1 MSAIGGMNVGWTVE
15 GLERYPIN
23 IRYPRELRDNVE
35 ALAETLVPAPNGAQ
49 VPLSQLAAI
58 RIHQGP
64 PAIKSENAR
73 PNAWVYVDLRGI
85 DVGTWVERARKE
97 VAENVELPPGYTIF
111 WSGQYEYMERAR
123 ARLLLIVPITLFLV
137 FLILYLNT
145 KSLTKTAIVLL
156 AVPFSA
162 VGAIWLMYFLG
173 YNWSIAVWVG
183 LIALAGLDAETGV
196 VMLLY
201 LDIAYERW
209 KTKGRLTTW
218 ADLTEAVD
226 HGAVQRIRPKAMT
239 VATTFIA
246 LVPIL
251 WATGA
256 GADVMRRIAAPMV
269 GGIVTS
275 FFGEL
280 LVYPAIFFIWKSRGL
295 QRSEL
300 FEPTDRL

>member
-1 MSAIGGMNVGWTVE
+1 M
-15 GLERYPIN
+15 
-23 IRYPRELRDNVE
+23 
-35 ALAETLVPAPNGAQ
+35 Q
-49 VPLSQLAAI
+49 
-58 RIHQGP
+58 
-64 PAIKSENAR
+64 
-73 PNAWVYVDLRGI
+73 
-85 DVGTWVERARKE
+85 RAK
-97 VAENVELPPGYTIF
+97 
-111 WSGQYEYMERAR
+111 

-209 KTKGRLTTW
+209 KSKGQMTTW
-218 ADLTEAVD
+218 ADLAAAVD

-246 LVPIL
+246 LLPIL
-251 WATGA
+251 WATGT

-280 LVYPAIFFIWKSRGL
+280 LVYPAIFFIWKSIGL
-295 QRSEL
+295 QKTGL
-300 FEPTDRL
+300 FEATHHEPEGE